1 MSKNK
6 NTKLSYED
14 LEAVVSLNREKME
27 LNDHFVR
34 LGWAEVDLEL
44 GKKRASENALKVSE
58 TETKLNQTLI
68 EKYGLFKN
76 LNLETGEFE
85 LIEENTPNKDSE

>member
-27 LNDHFVR
+27 LNDYFVR
-34 LGWAEVDLEL
+34 LGWAEVDLEI
-44 GKKRASENALKVSE
+44 GKKRASENALKISE
-58 TETKLNQTLI
+58 TEDKLNRDLI
-68 EKYGLFKN
+68 EKYGMFKN

-85 LIEENTPNKDSE
+85 IIEENTPNKDSE

>member
-1 MSKNK
+1 MGKNK
-6 NTKLSYED
+6 NTKLSSED

-58 TETKLNQTLI
+58 TEAKLNRDLI
-68 EKYGLFKN
+68 EKYGIFKN

-85 LIEENTPNKDSE
+85 LVEGSAPNKDSK